1 MRNVTSGF
9 LVGAIAL
16 TSGLASSQLATA
28 QGFYLGGAI
37 SHAAVDE
44 TVLDDTRNAYK
55 FFLGYEF
62 PKFIGFDAAWVN
74 FGEFDDVIT
83 SEGGSTQ
90 VGYDA
95 RTATAAI
102 TGRIPAGEIVTFYAK
117 TGYMFW
123 STDISLNGTVIDP
136 EFEEGT
142 DNGSDWFYG
151 GGLRLNFGKFSVL
164 CEWERYALSNV
175 DIEAISVGVRW
186 TF

>member
-1 MRNVTSGF
+1 MRIVKSGF
-9 LVGAIAL
+9 FVGAIVLVA
-16 TSGLASSQLATA
+16 GLAWSRPAAA
-28 QGFYLGGAI
+28 QGFYLGGAV

-44 TVLDDTRNAYK
+44 TVLEDTQNAYK

-62 PKFIGFDAAWVN
+62 PVFVGIETAWVD

-83 SEGGSTQ
+83 SEGGSTH
-90 VGYDA
+90 VGFDA

-102 TGRIPAGEIVTFYAK
+102 TGRIPIGEIVTFYAK

-151 GGLRLNFGKFSVL
+151 GGVRFNFGKLSVL
-164 CEWERYALSNV
+164 GEWERYQLSSV
-175 DIEAISVGVRW
+175 DIDAISAGVRW